1 MTILHMDIESVQNTR
16 QNLVAVQQIIREDV
30 ISLSLM
36 IQRIIGTAWI
46 GPSAQSFYEEYDLIK
61 IRLLQKADALD
72 QLSKTLQNEI
82 GQWQDVAARFDKR
95 DISHGNR
102 LDIPKTVKY
111 IYNVI
116 PREPFKSRTKR
127 FICQH
132 LLNPLTTTTTKYIDD
147 RSTSCLMIGSMLL
160 GQLITKNLVLQGD
173 KSSHPMIPMKHG
185 SWLSVANLLPF
196 PEEEKKHGGA

>member
-16 QNLVAVQQIIREDV
+16 QHLVAVQQIIREDV

-82 GQWQDVAARFDKR
+82 GQWQDVAARF
-95 DISHGNR
+95 G
-102 LDIPKTVKY
+102 
-111 IYNVI
+111 
-116 PREPFKSRTKR
+116 
-127 FICQH
+127 
-132 LLNPLTTTTTKYIDD
+132 
-147 RSTSCLMIGSMLL
+147 
-160 GQLITKNLVLQGD
+160 
-173 KSSHPMIPMKHG
+173 
-185 SWLSVANLLPF
+185 
-196 PEEEKKHGGA
+196 